1 MINKLRLCRYISF
14 NHLKLNQAIS
24 IPNQG
29 DFEYTLAIIKPH
41 ICKDPSKLQEIQTI
55 ILREKFLIVRSRC
68 FQWSKTL
75 AEAFYGEHQGKFFF
89 DRLVAMMTSGHSIV
103 YILAQYNA
111 VTRWR
116 QLIGPT
122 KVFKTILEEPKT
134 IRGSYGLTDTRNAAH
149 GSDSS
154 LNALKE
160 IKFFFPQFQIDSFN
174 ELRNQCCLNDVK

>member
-41 ICKDPSKLQEIQTI
+41 ICKDPSKLQ
-55 ILREKFLIVRSRC
+55 
-68 FQWSKTL
+68 WSKTL
-75 AEAFYGEHQGKFFF
+75 AEAFYGEHQ
-89 DRLVAMMTSGHSIV
+89 AMMTSGHSIV

>member
-1 MINKLRLCRYISF
+1 
-14 NHLKLNQAIS
+14 
-24 IPNQG
+24 
-29 DFEYTLAIIKPH
+29 
-41 ICKDPSKLQEIQTI
+41 
-55 ILREKFLIVRSRC
+55 
-68 FQWSKTL
+68 
-75 AEAFYGEHQGKFFF
+75 
-89 DRLVAMMTSGHSIV
+89 MMTSGHSIV

-122 KVFKTILEEPKT
+122 KVFKYQRFIIEFNRSMKNFFSRTILEEPKT